1 VLTNARLHGPAHAMF
16 VRLCDVIWVGNR
28 ATECSWCDAPCG
40 WSIGKASCCANRCIT
55 SLEAHTQPRVCV
67 CGRCDETSTIAQ
79 TRGTNLATF
88 VWETRKPTA
97 VGRCGT
103 GLVRTGGPT
112 ATVMPKIKA
121 KNKAKSK
128 AKGKEKAGATAGAR
142 LGLGNELLRL
152 GALRGLSRTSALP
165 LSLPPE
171 PPPPPHLPLAWS
183 AILPAS
189 LPCQCYA
196 NTLPNCCCARETLP
210 QATSKAIRQ

>member
-1 VLTNARLHGPAHAMF
+1 MLRADGQLEKPAAVPTAVSEAQKHAHSH
-16 VRLCDVIWVGNR
+16 V
-28 ATECSWCDAPCG
+28 
-40 WSIGKASCCANRCIT
+40 CA
-55 SLEAHTQPRVCV
+55 
-67 CGRCDETSTIAQ
+67 CGRLWVVVVAETSAQ
-79 TRGTNLATF
+79 TRGTNLATLGKHASRRP
-88 VWETRKPTA
+88 W
-97 VGRCGT
+97 GRCGT

-128 AKGKEKAGATAGAR
+128 AKGKEKASATAGAR

-152 GALRGLSRTSALP
+152 GALRGLSRNKPLC
-165 LSLPPE
+165 LSLSLSCAPPE

-196 NTLPNCCCARETLP
+196 NAFPNGCCARETLP